1 MGWAVFSGKLVQK
14 VVVSKLE
21 LKNKKVQKNLPKTPN
36 YFLPF
41 EKFRTFALF
50 QNNLKTVRSLHK
62 EHGLKFR
69 FINGS
74 YT

>member
-14 VVVSKLE
+14 RVVSKLE
-21 LKNKKVQKNLPKTPN
+21 LKIKKVQKNLSKTPN

-50 QNNLKTVRSLHK
+50 QKDLKT
-62 EHGLKFR
+62 FR
-69 FINGS
+69 MNACFF
-74 YT
+74 